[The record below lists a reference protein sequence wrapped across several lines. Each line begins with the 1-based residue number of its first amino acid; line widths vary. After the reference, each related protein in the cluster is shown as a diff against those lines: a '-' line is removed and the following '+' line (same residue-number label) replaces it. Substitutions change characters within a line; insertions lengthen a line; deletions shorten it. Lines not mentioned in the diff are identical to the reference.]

1 MLSFAKGKAV
11 ILSDRAAEKEYEA
24 ACAVF
29 DAMDITSVNAQEFLA
44 AGGRV
49 IECLMQTKEG
59 KMMLKAEEKE
69 LEKERK
75 RAEELMRGAPDI
87 YKARIQYTA
96 RMLLD
101 IVPIMFHGTEKE
113 HRKAHN
119 DFGLMYDNG
128 IDIPFSSWDKH
139 VPDVHKAYEEA
150 EENGNCM
157 EFCEMGNEELEAP
170 LIETLEIIID
180 ETTRLEEFC
189 AALYRLFW
197 IYRQTMVNL

>member
-1 MLSFAKGKAV
+1 MLSFAKGKAI

-29 DAMDITSVNAQEFLA
+29 DSMDITSENAQEFLA

-75 RAEELMRGAPDI
+75 RAEELMSGAPDI

-101 IVPIMFHGTEKE
+101 IVPLMFHGTEKE

-128 IDIPFSSWDKH
+128 IDIPFSSWEKH
-139 VPDVHKAYEEA
+139 APDVHKACEEA
-150 EENGNCM
+150 EENCNCM
-157 EFCEMGNEELEAP
+157 EFCEMGNAELEAA
-170 LIETLEIIID
+170 LMETIKIIID
-180 ETTRLEEFC
+180 ETTGLEELC

>member
-1 MLSFAKGKAV
+1 MLSFAKGKA
-11 ILSDRAAEKEYEA
+11 IIMSERKAEKEYEE

-29 DAMDITSVNAQEFLA
+29 NAMDIRSENALEFLA

-49 IECLMQTKEG
+49 IEYLIQTKEG

-69 LEKERK
+69 LEKERE

-96 RMLLD
+96 RILLD

-119 DFGLMYDNG
+119 DFGIMYDNG
-128 IDIPFSSWDKH
+128 IDIPFSSWEKH
-139 VPDVHKAYEEA
+139 AQDVHKAYEEA
-150 EENGNCM
+150 EENGNCT
-157 EFCEMGNEELEAP
+157 EFCEIGNEELEAP
-170 LIETLEIIID
+170 LMEILRIIID
-180 ETTRLEEFC
+180 ETTSLEELC

-197 IYRQTMVNL
+197 IYRQTIINL